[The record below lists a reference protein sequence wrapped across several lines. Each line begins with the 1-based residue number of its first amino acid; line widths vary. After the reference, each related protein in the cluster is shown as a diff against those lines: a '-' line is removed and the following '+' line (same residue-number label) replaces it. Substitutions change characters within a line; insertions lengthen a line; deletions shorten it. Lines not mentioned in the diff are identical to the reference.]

1 MREREVRACRA
12 ACLKEFKRAFVETE
26 RGSARGERENL
37 DIVPRDA
44 AAPTRAESLQR
55 GLFGGKARGVM
66 LPAAALAARVAISA
80 LGVREDALAEARRA
94 PQRFTNAPDFDNVY
108 ADGDN
113 HN

>member
-1 MREREVRACRA
+1 MREREVRARGA
-12 ACLKEFKRAFVETE
+12 ARVEEFKRAFVETE
-26 RGSARGERENL
+26 AGRARRERENL

-55 GLFGGKARGVM
+55 GFFGGEARGVM
-66 LPAAALAARVAISA
+66 LRAAALAARVAIGP
-80 LGVREDALAEARRA
+80 LRFGEDALAEARRA
-94 PQRFTNAPDFDNVY
+94 PQDFTNAPDFDNVY